1 MLVYLFTPL
10 DQANLEKALYPVLP
24 ACLLMLGFIIMMVII
39 SVGIKN
45 KIRTHR

>member
-24 ACLLMLGFIIMMVII
+24 ACLLLLGFLVLTVII
-39 SVGIKN
+39 SLGIKN